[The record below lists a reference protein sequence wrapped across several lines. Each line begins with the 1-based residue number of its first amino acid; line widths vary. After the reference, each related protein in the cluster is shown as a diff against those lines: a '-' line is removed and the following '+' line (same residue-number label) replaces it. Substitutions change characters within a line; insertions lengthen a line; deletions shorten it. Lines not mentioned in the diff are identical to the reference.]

1 MSSDPKINKVIGRRP
16 FGPLSDEVPV
26 IGQGTWKMGR
36 AGDRGHEVAA
46 LRAGL
51 ARGMTHIDTAEMY
64 GSEEMIAEAIRDVP
78 RDRLFLVSKVL
89 PQNATRTGTI
99 RACEASLRR
108 LGVDHLDAYLLHWRG
123 SVPLAETLGAM
134 QALLQQG
141 KIRALGVSNF
151 DVDDL
156 KEAEALLGGTPIAC
170 NQVLYHLGQ
179 RHIDTGLV
187 AYCAHRGIA
196 VVAYSPFGQGD
207 FPGPRS
213 PGRRILDA
221 VAARHGATAH
231 QVALAFLT
239 RDPSVFAIPKTS
251 SAAHAEDNSGALTLR
266 LDPQDIAAIDA
277 AFPARDEGSLPSN

>member
-1 MSSDPKINKVIGRRP
+1 MIRRP
-16 FGPLSDEVPV
+16 FGPLPDEVPV
-26 IGQGTWKMGR
+26 IGQGTWKMGA
-36 AGDRGHEVAA
+36 AGDRSREVAA
-46 LRAGL
+46 LRAGI

-64 GSEEMIAEAIRDVP
+64 GSEEMIGEAIRGIQ
-78 RDRLFLVSKVL
+78 RDQLFLVSKVL
-89 PQNATRTGTI
+89 PQNATRAGTI

-108 LGVDHLDAYLLHWRG
+108 LGVDHLDVYLLHWRG

-151 DVDDL
+151 DLDDL
-156 KEAEALLGGTPIAC
+156 KEAEVLLGGTPIAC

-179 RHIDTGLV
+179 RHIDTGLG
-187 AYCAHRGIA
+187 AYCAQRGIA

-207 FPGPRS
+207 FPEPKT
-213 PGRRILDA
+213 PGRQVLDA

-239 RDPSVFAIPKTS
+239 REPSVFAIPKTS
-251 SAAHAEDNSGALTLR
+251 SAPHAEDNAGALMLR
-266 LDPQDIAAIDA
+266 LDPQDLAAIDA